1 MEERKARGRGN
12 IFFFFLIVCG
22 EHFAS
27 NRGDSTTVF
36 TEMTGVGVISGNGL
50 ALIKVAILVDPELS
64 VTSSKVQ

>member
-1 MEERKARGRGN
+1 MA
-12 IFFFFLIVCG
+12 FFFLMVSG

-27 NRGDSTTVF
+27 NRADNTTVV
-36 TEMTGVGVISGNGL
+36 TEIAAVRVISGNGL